1 MTVLLAAVLGAGF
14 GLGLLLL
21 ITEACGKP
29 LFGTGSGQQSD
40 VNKRVKAI
48 RVSAVQLVAA
58 VGVGVAVWLIV
69 GWPVPALIAAVI
81 LMALP
86 GLLGRRT
93 PKAAPTIARLEALG
107 EWCRRL
113 GDLLASGHSIEEA
126 ITASRRTVPGPIREE
141 VGALVARLRAGA
153 KTQAALRAFADELAD
168 PSADL
173 VVLALLLASRRR
185 GAQLGSVLEGLASSV
200 ADEVVMRRRVEADRA
215 KPRTTAR
222 LVMLLSVGAAV
233 GMAALQP
240 DYLSGYDSIL
250 GQVVLAALALA
261 MAGLWWWM
269 RTLAAPKPLPR
280 LLKPSPGV
288 RP

>member
-1 MTVLLAAVLGAGF
+1 MTVLLAAALGAGF

-21 ITEACGKP
+21 ATGIGGKP
-29 LFGTGSGQQSD
+29 MLGSRSGQPSGIA
-40 VNKRVKAI
+40 NRIKSI
-48 RVSAVQLVAA
+48 RVSAVQLVAGLVA
-58 VGVGVAVWLIV
+58 GVTVWLIV
-69 GWPVPALIAAVI
+69 GWAVPALIAVAIV
-81 LMALP
+81 LALP

-141 VGALVARLRAGA
+141 VGTLVARLRAGA

-222 LVMLLSVGAAV
+222 LIMLLSVGAAV

-240 DYLSGYDSIL
+240 DYLAGYDSFL
-250 GQVVLAALALA
+250 GQVILAALALA

-269 RTLAAPKPLPR
+269 RALAAPKPLPR
-280 LLKPSPGV
+280 LLKPAPGA